1 MDDEKSEWYRENLG
15 FSDDWR
21 IDRIEHL
28 SMPLRIR
35 IHISHID
42 PARCPNCL
50 SESTIIE
57 TMVRIFDGPDF
68 GKARCKVIAMIP
80 RVKCKNCGIRG
91 LEPQ

>member
-1 MDDEKSEWYRENLG
+1 
-15 FSDDWR
+15 
-21 IDRIEHL
+21 
-28 SMPLRIR
+28 MPLRIR

-42 PARCPNCL
+42 LARCPNCL

-80 RVKCKNCGIRG
+80 RMKCKNCEIRD

>member
-1 MDDEKSEWYRENLG
+1 
-15 FSDDWR
+15 
-21 IDRIEHL
+21 
-28 SMPLRIR
+28 MPLRIR
-35 IHISHID
+35 IHVSHID
-42 PARCPNCL
+42 LARCPNYL

-80 RVKCKNCGIRG
+80 RVKCKNCGIRD

>member
-1 MDDEKSEWYRENLG
+1 
-15 FSDDWR
+15 
-21 IDRIEHL
+21 
-28 SMPLRIR
+28 MPLRIR
-35 IHISHID
+35 IHVSHID

-80 RVKCKNCGIRG
+80 RVKCKNCGIRD